1 MWLDRLAAVLVWKGS
16 PVRGREG
23 KRGMTTN
30 GMEDIYLGDKGGR
43 GRKVRRKKE
52 FQSVQLCPTPWDSV
66 DCSLPGS
73 CVHGFLQARILE
85 WVAMPCSRGSSPP
98 RDSTHVF
105 CITARLFIHWA
116 TWEAP
121 YRKTK
126 MPKLTPYFSGLFPAK
141 GFHLYIPKWTQFSF
155 SNLISISLVLSALFF
170 FFFSLSP
177 LPHYKFTVRWLS
189 FFSKAAS
196 PETHS
201 GSDGLMSSAAIPHL
215 LFFLTL
221 QTLSSARDLTPC
233 FSKQEGGAQKTVI
246 TLHIVLQLFS

>member
-1 MWLDRLAAVLVWKGS
+1 MN
-16 PVRGREG
+16 
-23 KRGMTTN
+23 TN

-52 FQSVQLCPTPWDSV
+52 FQSVQLCPTPRDSM

-170 FFFSLSP
+170 FFSLS
-177 LPHYKFTVRWLS
+177 LLS
-189 FFSKAAS
+189 HITNSLFADFPFFPK
-196 PETHS
+196 
-201 GSDGLMSSAAIPHL
+201 L
-215 LFFLTL
+215 LLLKLTL
-221 QTLSSARDLTPC
+221 ALMASCPQLQSHIYCSSSLYRP
-233 FSKQEGGAQKTVI
+233 
-246 TLHIVLQLFS
+246 